1 VGRFDGNCI
10 DVTEVHRFPNEP
22 VSMLDSL
29 QWDICRVFGE
39 LKFALA
45 HIDKDIPYASIGIDG
60 WGADYGLIDRR
71 GRLLGNVYHYRD
83 SRTEH
88 IVEKLEK
95 WISRYELFRK
105 TASDLKRHYTLS
117 QLCAQ
122 ILDEDPILDL
132 ADRLLLIP
140 DLLIYLFTGQIEAE
154 TTIAGTT
161 QLLDAFGKEWNKDVL
176 SLLGIHDA
184 LLPPLVGPCTH
195 VGNLLPLYQS
205 ETGFGALRFVTVGSH
220 DTASAVAAI
229 HGIRNDSAFVSAGT
243 TIVTGA
249 ETGGPII
256 NDAAFEYGLKNCSGI
271 DRTQLLIRNSSG
283 FWILQQCKRVWDR
296 ETSISFADLS
306 REAQTVKQVSTI
318 IDPEA
323 GEFENADDMVQ
334 SIRKFAKR
342 TGQEPPMTR
351 ADYTRSIY
359 VSLALQVKWCIFG
372 LCRATGKEINH
383 LHLIGGGANDDLF
396 CELVASCTRRP
407 LSAGPA
413 EATVLGN
420 AMGQFLAA
428 GEVSSICEIGQIVE
442 RSVQIRQY
450 APDEQSSMEWES
462 LYARFCGYKKIEAI
476 CTKT

>member
-1 VGRFDGNCI
+1 MGCFDGNGI

-45 HIDKDIPYASIGIDG
+45 HIDKDIHYASIGIDG

-117 QLCAQ
+117 QLCSNQ
-122 ILDEDPILDL
+122 GPVPL
-132 ADRLLLIP
+132 
-140 DLLIYLFTGQIEAE
+140 Q
-154 TTIAGTT
+154 
-161 QLLDAFGKEWNKDVL
+161 
-176 SLLGIHDA
+176 SLR
-184 LLPPLVGPCTH
+184 PC
-195 VGNLLPLYQS
+195 
-205 ETGFGALRFVTVGSH
+205 AR
-220 DTASAVAAI
+220 
-229 HGIRNDSAFVSAGT
+229 
-243 TIVTGA
+243 
-249 ETGGPII
+249 
-256 NDAAFEYGLKNCSGI
+256 
-271 DRTQLLIRNSSG
+271 
-283 FWILQQCKRVWDR
+283 
-296 ETSISFADLS
+296 
-306 REAQTVKQVSTI
+306 
-318 IDPEA
+318 
-323 GEFENADDMVQ
+323 EFENADDMVQ

-342 TGQEPPMTR
+342 TGQEQPMTR

-359 VSLALQVKWCIFG
+359 VSLALQVKWCIFA

-413 EATVLGN
+413 EATILGN

-442 RSVQIRQY
+442 RSVQIREY

-462 LYARFCGYKKIEAI
+462 LYGRFCGYKKIEAI